1 MKAKYGIIIAIAA
14 SALLTACNRP
24 KRAADIDDIDLNVTI
39 ERFDSALWTMDRHN
53 LAEAVVRLDSAFP
66 DITPVYLEHVVEF
79 GAVGDTITVH
89 NLQKFFAD
97 TAVTQLYTE
106 TQARFANL
114 GDYEKTLT
122 DAFKRA
128 KYFFPE
134 KPTPRLYAHLSG
146 LNQSMVVGDGF
157 VSGSIDNYM
166 GSDYPL
172 YARVGIY
179 RYLRQNMRPEKL
191 VPDYIV
197 AWLTTEYPFV
207 QHSGELVEEMI
218 YRGKILYTASVLLPN
233 LPDSVIIG
241 YSAEQWKWCLKYE
254 HDMWM
259 VLVGSKHL
267 FSRDAMIRIKYMND
281 APFTKPFTQ
290 ESPGRAGAFVGWRI
304 VEQYMREHPE
314 VSPKELLLRTADEI
328 MRETPYN
335 P

>member
-1 MKAKYGIIIAIAA
+1 M
-14 SALLTACNRP
+14 TACNRP

-97 TAVTQLYTE
+97 TAVAQLYTE

-218 YRGKILYTASVLLPN
+218 YRGKIL
-233 LPDSVIIG
+233 
-241 YSAEQWKWCLKYE
+241 
-254 HDMWM
+254 
-259 VLVGSKHL
+259 
-267 FSRDAMIRIKYMND
+267 
-281 APFTKPFTQ
+281 
-290 ESPGRAGAFVGWRI
+290 
-304 VEQYMREHPE
+304 
-314 VSPKELLLRTADEI
+314 
-328 MRETPYN
+328 
-335 P
+335 

>member
-24 KRAADIDDIDLNVTI
+24 KRAADIDNIDLSVTI

-79 GAVGDTITVH
+79 GAVGDTITVN

-97 TAVTQLYTE
+97 TAVAQLYTE

-179 RYLRQNMRPEKL
+179 KYLRQNMRPEKL

-241 YSAEQWKWCLKYE
+241 YSADQWKWCLKYE

-259 VLVGSKHL
+259 VLVSSKHL

>member
-24 KRAADIDDIDLNVTI
+24 KRAADIDNIDLSVTI

-97 TAVTQLYTE
+97 TAVAQLYTE

-172 YARVGIY
+172 YACVGIY

-241 YSAEQWKWCLKYE
+241 YSADQWKWCLKYE

-267 FSRDAMIRIKYMND
+267 FSRDAMIRIKYMTA
-281 APFTKPFTQ
+281 APFTTPFTQ
-290 ESPGRAGAFVGWRI
+290 ESPARAGAFVGWRI

>member
-24 KRAADIDDIDLNVTI
+24 KRAADIDNIDLSVTI

-97 TAVTQLYTE
+97 TAVAQLYTE

-197 AWLTTEYPFV
+197 AWLTTFHRV
-207 QHSGELVEEMI
+207 RDFRRL
-218 YRGKILYTASVLLPN
+218 
-233 LPDSVIIG
+233 
-241 YSAEQWKWCLKYE
+241 AE
-254 HDMWM
+254 D
-259 VLVGSKHL
+259 
-267 FSRDAMIRIKYMND
+267 
-281 APFTKPFTQ
+281 
-290 ESPGRAGAFVGWRI
+290 
-304 VEQYMREHPE
+304 
-314 VSPKELLLRTADEI
+314 
-328 MRETPYN
+328 
-335 P
+335 